1 MQCQTGVMTT
11 PSFLSALTGLFARPA
26 AENPTVAM
34 VEAAYRALGLDARY
48 LTCDVPP
55 ESLGDAVRGAK
66 AMGWL
71 GFNCSLPHK
80 VAVIDHLDEVAESAR
95 LIGAVNC
102 VVIRNGRLVG
112 ENTDGLGFLTSL
124 SRVADPRGA
133 RVVLLGAGG
142 AARAIAIEL
151 ARAGASE
158 IRIVNR
164 AEQRGRELAAHV
176 AAVTPARVS
185 FEQWAT
191 PVVVGEADVLV
202 NATSIGLFPGTA
214 VPDVDFAT
222 LNAGTVVADV
232 IPNPPHTGF
241 LAAAAERGC
250 DTIDGL
256 GMLVNQ
262 GVIGIRLWTGLEAD
276 SAVMHEALSRI
287 FG

>member
-1 MQCQTGVMTT
+1 MTT
-11 PSFLSALTGLFARPA
+11 PSFLSALTGLFAQPA
-26 AENPTVAM
+26 AENPTVVM

-48 LTCDVPP
+48 LTCEVTPDA
-55 ESLGDAVRGAK
+55 LGDAVRGAK

-80 VAVIDHLDEVAESAR
+80 VAVIKHLDEVAESAR

-102 VVIRNGRLVG
+102 VVIRDGRLVG

-124 SRVADPRGA
+124 SRVVEPRGA

-164 AEQRGRELAAHV
+164 SAQRGSQLAAHV
-176 AAVTPARVS
+176 AAVTTSRVS
-185 FEQWAT
+185 FEPWVA
-191 PVVVGEADVLV
+191 PVVVGDADVLV
-202 NATSIGLFPGTA
+202 NATSVGLFPDSA
-214 VPDVDFAT
+214 VPDVDFASVRSE
-222 LNAGTVVADV
+222 TVVADV
-232 IPNPPHTGF
+232 IPNPPRTGF
-241 LAAAAERGC
+241 LTATAERGC
-250 DTIDGL
+250 RTLDGL

-262 GVIGIRLWTGLEAD
+262 GVIGIRHWTGLEAD
-276 SAVMHEALSRI
+276 PAVMYQALSTVLR
-287 FG
+287 

>member
-1 MQCQTGVMTT
+1 MTT
-11 PSFLSALTGLFARPA
+11 PSFLNSLTGLFAQPA
-26 AENPTVAM
+26 AENPTVVM

-48 LTCDVPP
+48 LTCEVPP
-55 ESLGDAVRGAK
+55 DALGDAVRGAA

-80 VAVIDHLDEVAESAR
+80 VAVIKHLDEVAESAR

-102 VVIRNGRLVG
+102 VVIRDGRLVG

-124 SRVADPRGA
+124 SRVAEPRGA

-151 ARAGASE
+151 GRAGASE

-164 AEQRGRELAAHV
+164 SRQRGSELAAHV
-176 AAVTPARVS
+176 AAVTPSRVS
-185 FEQWAT
+185 FEQWAG

-202 NATSIGLFPGTA
+202 NATSIGLFPDTS
-214 VPDVDFAT
+214 VPHVDFAT
-222 LNAGTVVADV
+222 LRADTVVADV
-232 IPNPPHTGF
+232 IPNPPRTGF
-241 LAAAAERGC
+241 LAAAAKRGC
-250 DTIDGL
+250 PTLDGL

-262 GVIGIRLWTGLEAD
+262 GVIGIRHWTGLEAD
-276 SAVMHEALSRI
+276 PAVMQEALSTI
-287 FG
+287 LG

>member
-1 MQCQTGVMTT
+1 MA
-11 PSFLSALTGLFARPA
+11 PSSFLSSLTGLFAQPA

-48 LTCDVPP
+48 LTCEVPP
-55 ESLGDAVRGAK
+55 EALGDAVRGAK

-102 VVIRNGRLVG
+102 VVIRDGRLVG
-112 ENTDGLGFLTSL
+112 ENTDGLGFLASL
-124 SRVADPRGA
+124 SRVADPPGA

-164 AEQRGRELAAHV
+164 GEQRGRDLAAHV
-176 AAVTPARVS
+176 AAVTPARAS
-185 FEQWAT
+185 FEPWAA
-191 PVVVGEADVLV
+191 PVVVGDADVLV
-202 NATSIGLFPGTA
+202 NATSIGLSPDTA

-222 LNAGTVVADV
+222 VRAGTVVADV
-232 IPNPPHTGF
+232 IPNPPRTGF

-250 DTIDGL
+250 PTLDGL

-262 GVIGIRLWTGLEAD
+262 GVIGIRHWTGLEAD
-276 SAVMHEALSRI
+276 PVVMHDALSAVFS
-287 FG
+287 

>member
-1 MQCQTGVMTT
+1 MMT
-11 PSFLSALTGLFARPA
+11 PSFRSALTGLFAHPA
-26 AENPTVAM
+26 AENPTVVM

-48 LTCDVPP
+48 LTCEVPP
-55 ESLGDAVRGAK
+55 EALADAVRGAK

-80 VAVIDHLDEVAESAR
+80 VAVLNHLDEIAESAR

-102 VVIRNGRLVG
+102 VVIRDGRLVG

-124 SRVADPRGA
+124 SRVVDPRGA
-133 RVVLLGAGG
+133 RVLLLGAGG

-176 AAVTPARVS
+176 ATVTPARVS
-185 FEQWAT
+185 FVPWVA

-202 NATSIGLFPGTA
+202 NATSIGLFPDKA

-232 IPNPPHTGF
+232 IPNPPQTGF

-276 SAVMHEALSRI
+276 SSVMHQALSRI

>member
-1 MQCQTGVMTT
+1 MAT
-11 PSFLSALTGLFARPA
+11 PSFLSSLTGLFAQPA
-26 AENPTVAM
+26 AENPTVVM
-34 VEAAYRALGLDARY
+34 VEAAYRQLGLDARY
-48 LTCDVPP
+48 LTCEVPP
-55 ESLGDAVRGAK
+55 ERLGDAVRGAR

-102 VVIRNGRLVG
+102 VVIRDGRLVG

-124 SRVADPRGA
+124 SRVAEPRGA

-164 AEQRGRELAAHV
+164 GEQRGRELAAHV
-176 AAVTPARVS
+176 AAVTPARVD
-185 FEQWAT
+185 FEPWTA
-191 PVVVGEADVLV
+191 PVAVGDVDVLV
-202 NATSIGLFPGTA
+202 NATSIGLFPDTA
-214 VPDVDFAT
+214 APEVDLAS
-222 LNAGTVVADV
+222 LRAATVVADV
-232 IPNPPHTGF
+232 IPNPPRTGF
-241 LAAAAERGC
+241 LTAAADRGC
-250 DTIDGL
+250 PTLDGL

-262 GVIGIRLWTGLEAD
+262 GVIGIRHWTGLEAD
-276 SAVMHEALSRI
+276 PAVMHDALSEV

>member
-1 MQCQTGVMTT
+1 MTT
-11 PSFLSALTGLFARPA
+11 PSFLSALTGLFAHPA
-26 AENPTVAM
+26 AENPTVVM

-48 LTCDVPP
+48 LTCEVPP
-55 ESLGDAVRGAK
+55 ESLADAVRGAK

-80 VAVIDHLDEVAESAR
+80 VAVINHLDEIAESAR

-102 VVIRNGRLVG
+102 VVIRHGRLVG

-124 SRVADPRGA
+124 SQVVDPRGA

-164 AEQRGRELAAHV
+164 SEQRGRELAAHV
-176 AAVTPARVS
+176 AAVTSARVS
-185 FEQWAT
+185 FEPWAT
-191 PVVVGEADVLV
+191 PVVVGEANVLV
-202 NATSIGLFPGTA
+202 NATSIGLFPDNA

-222 LNAGTVVADV
+222 LSAGTVVADV
-232 IPNPPHTGF
+232 IPNPPRTGF

-250 DTIDGL
+250 RTIDGL

-262 GVIGIRLWTGLEAD
+262 GRIGIRLWTGLEAD
-276 SAVMHEALSRI
+276 SGVMHEALSRI

>member
-1 MQCQTGVMTT
+1 
-11 PSFLSALTGLFARPA
+11 
-26 AENPTVAM
+26 M

-48 LTCDVPP
+48 LTCEVPP
-55 ESLGDAVRGAK
+55 EALAEAVRGAK

-80 VAVIDHLDEVAESAR
+80 VAVINHLDEIAESAR

-102 VVIRNGRLVG
+102 VVIRDGRLVG

-124 SRVADPRGA
+124 SRVVDPRDA

-164 AEQRGRELAAHV
+164 SDQRGRELATHV
-176 AAVTPARVS
+176 AAVTSARVS
-185 FEQWAT
+185 FEPWET

-202 NATSIGLFPGTA
+202 NATSIGLFPDNA
-214 VPDVDFAT
+214 VPEVDFAT

-276 SAVMHEALSRI
+276 PSVMHQALSRI